1 MQYKVPFVDPRAQF
15 AKLKSSILSELERV
29 LSRGN
34 LILRD
39 ELSEFES
46 KFARFVRRKYAIGV
60 GSGFDALYLLLRSL
74 NFKPTDEVISVS
86 HTCIAT
92 ISAIVNA
99 GAKPVLVDVGRDFN
113 MNMRLVANALT
124 PNTKAVLPVHMNG
137 RACDMNLL
145 SEALKGTGV
154 MIIEDAAQ
162 GLGARYEEKPVGT
175 FGLAA
180 AFSLYPFKML
190 GVLGDGGVVVTDDP
204 ELAQRIRVLRDYGE
218 DRLTG
223 EILCYG
229 LSSRLDNIQAAIAT
243 LKLPLVSE
251 FIHRRRE
258 IATRYEKALQRFTEL
273 TLPHFL
279 ETNRFDV
286 FLNYTVL
293 CKRRDDLAR
302 FLRDSGVEVLTPIS
316 FIKPLHK
323 HERLGLSH
331 LKLPETERISD
342 EFVYLPIWP
351 DLNDEQID
359 FVIDTIRRFFDRK
372 G

>member
-137 RACDMNLL
+137 RACDMNLHGQNGF
-145 SEALKGTGV
+145 SIGRQGIRHQTHVHEK
-154 MIIEDAAQ
+154 IAA
-162 GLGARYEEKPVGT
+162 
-175 FGLAA
+175 
-180 AFSLYPFKML
+180 
-190 GVLGDGGVVVTDDP
+190 
-204 ELAQRIRVLRDYGE
+204 
-218 DRLTG
+218 
-223 EILCYG
+223 
-229 LSSRLDNIQAAIAT
+229 
-243 LKLPLVSE
+243 
-251 FIHRRRE
+251 
-258 IATRYEKALQRFTEL
+258 
-273 TLPHFL
+273 
-279 ETNRFDV
+279 
-286 FLNYTVL
+286 
-293 CKRRDDLAR
+293 
-302 FLRDSGVEVLTPIS
+302 
-316 FIKPLHK
+316 
-323 HERLGLSH
+323 
-331 LKLPETERISD
+331 
-342 EFVYLPIWP
+342 
-351 DLNDEQID
+351 
-359 FVIDTIRRFFDRK
+359 
-372 G
+372 